1 MVYRKVLWATRY
13 HHWQL
18 FRKVFQNNFW
28 LLAQTESGIIMS
40 LQHKTKP
47 IYGVQFH
54 PESVMTEGG
63 YQMIANWLET
73 LGVEGALE
81 SLKA

>member
-1 MVYRKVLWATRY
+1 V
-13 HHWQL
+13 
-18 FRKVFQNNFW
+18 
-28 LLAQTESGIIMS
+28 IMS

-63 YQMIANWLET
+63 YTMLANWLET
-73 LGVEGALE
+73 LGLAGAKE
-81 SLKA
+81 KAKQLSPRISK

>member
-1 MVYRKVLWATRY
+1 MACRRAL
-13 HHWQL
+13 WQL
-18 FRKVFQNNFW
+18 DITHWPVVPGERSRAVIWSLVRLTAEF
-28 LLAQTESGIIMS
+28 IMS

-63 YQMIANWLET
+63 YQMLANWLET
-73 LGVEGALE
+73 LGVKGALE
-81 SLKA
+81 KI